1 MLTLQDFRVSCPQIK
16 NSQTI
21 NPAVL
26 SLLVSSLT
34 DSELDAFIEF
44 MTTEKNSSPKTL
56 ENYTLALRLFREW
69 LGDKFTKWRDLTADH
84 FRAYLFQLQKD
95 GLARSTV
102 RLRFAAYRSFYKFLV
117 HRRGYP
123 KSPLAEVE
131 LPKADKPLP
140 VVLTLPQIEE
150 LLELPMKSELLGQA
164 PLWMRERDAAIL
176 ELFYSTGLRLAELAS
191 LNVKDIDTTNESV
204 RVMGKGSKERL
215 VPIGSHAMIAMQK
228 YRSAAEVFQGPL
240 FLSKLRKRLSTRSLN
255 SVLKKYLA
263 QSTIPFNVTP
273 HKLRHSFATH
283 LLDHGAD
290 LRSVQALLGHASLST
305 TQIYTHVT
313 KERLREAYDSAHPRA
328 K

>member
-1 MLTLQDFRVSCPQIK
+1 VS
-16 NSQTI
+16 
-21 NPAVL
+21 VH
-26 SLLVSSLT
+26 T

-69 LGDKFTKWRDLTADH
+69 LGEKFSKWRDLTPDH

-95 GLARSTV
+95 GLARSTI
-102 RLRFAAYRSFYKFLV
+102 RLRFAAYRSFFKYLV

-123 KSPLAEVE
+123 KSPVAEVE
-131 LPKADKPLP
+131 LPKADKALP
-140 VVLTLPQIEE
+140 VVLTLSQIEE
-150 LLELPMKSELLGQA
+150 LLELPMKSELQGQA
-164 PLWMRERDAAIL
+164 PAWMRERDAAIL

-191 LNVKDIDTTNESV
+191 LNVNDIDSVNESV
-204 RVMGKGSKERL
+204 RVIGKGSKERL
-215 VPIGSHAMIAMQK
+215 VPIGSHAMKAMQK
-228 YRSAAEVFQGPL
+228 YRSMAEVHEGPL
-240 FLSKLRKRLSTRSLN
+240 FVSKLRKRLSNRSLN

-263 QSTIPFNVTP
+263 QSSIPFNVTP

-313 KERLREAYDSAHPRA
+313 KERLREAYNSAHPRA
-328 K
+328 N

>member
-1 MLTLQDFRVSCPQIK
+1 MST
-16 NSQTI
+16 
-21 NPAVL
+21 
-26 SLLVSSLT
+26 LT
-34 DSELDAFIEF
+34 DSEVDAFIEF

-69 LGDKFTKWRDLTADH
+69 LGDKFSKWRDLTSDH

-123 KSPLAEVE
+123 KSPVAEVE
-131 LPKADKPLP
+131 LPKADKALP

-150 LLELPMKSELLGQA
+150 LLELPMKTELQGQA

-191 LNVKDIDTTNESV
+191 LDVGDIDSVNGSV
-204 RVMGKGSKERL
+204 RVLGKGSKERL
-215 VPIGSHAMIAMQK
+215 VPIGSHAMKAMQK
-228 YRSAAEVFQGPL
+228 YQSAAEVFEGPL
-240 FLSKLRKRLSTRSLN
+240 FISKLRKRLSTRSLN

-263 QSTIPFNVTP
+263 ESSIPFNVTP

-313 KERLREAYDSAHPRA
+313 KERLRDAYDSAHPRA

>member
-1 MLTLQDFRVSCPQIK
+1 MLADTEVDG
-16 NSQTI
+16 
-21 NPAVL
+21 
-26 SLLVSSLT
+26 
-34 DSELDAFIEF
+34 FIEF

-56 ENYTLALRLFREW
+56 ENYTLALRLLREW
-69 LGDKFTKWRDLTADH
+69 LGDRFTKWRNLTPDH
-84 FRAYLFQLQKD
+84 FRAYLFELQKAE
-95 GLARSTV
+95 LARSTV

-117 HRRGYP
+117 HRRGYA
-123 KSPLAEVE
+123 KSPVAEVE

-140 VVLTLPQIEE
+140 VVLTLTQIEE
-150 LLELPMKSELLGQA
+150 LLALPMKSELEGQA
-164 PLWMRERDAAIL
+164 PSWMRERDAAIL

-191 LNVKDIDTTNESV
+191 LDVEDIDTVNESV

-215 VPIGSHAMIAMQK
+215 VPIGSFAMKAMQV
-228 YRSAAEVFQGPL
+228 YRSAAEVFEGPL
-240 FLSKLRKRLSTRSLN
+240 FISKLRKRLSTRSIN
-255 SVLKKYLA
+255 SVLKKYLG
-263 QSTIPFNVTP
+263 QSSIAFNVTP

-313 KERLREAYDSAHPRA
+313 KERLREAYTNAHPRA

>member
-1 MLTLQDFRVSCPQIK
+1 VSTLIDAEV
-16 NSQTI
+16 
-21 NPAVL
+21 
-26 SLLVSSLT
+26 
-34 DSELDAFIEF
+34 DAFIEF

-56 ENYTLALRLFREW
+56 ENYTLAIRLFHEW
-69 LGDKFTKWRDLTADH
+69 LGDKFSTWRDLTPDH

-95 GLARSTV
+95 DLARSTV
-102 RLRFAAYRSFYKFLV
+102 RLRFAAYRSFFKFLV

-123 KSPLAEVE
+123 KSPAAEVE

-140 VVLTLPQIEE
+140 VVLTISQIEE
-150 LLELPMKSELLGQA
+150 LLELPMKTELQGQA
-164 PLWMRERDAAIL
+164 PSWMGERDAAIL
-176 ELFYSTGLRLAELAS
+176 ELFYSTGLRLAELAA
-191 LNVKDIDTTNESV
+191 LNVDEIDTINESV

-215 VPIGSHAMIAMQK
+215 VPIGSHAMLAMQK
-228 YRSAAEVFQGPL
+228 YRSAAAVSEGPL

-263 QSTIPFNVTP
+263 LSTIPFNVTP
-273 HKLRHSFATH
+273 HKFRHSFATH

-313 KERLREAYDSAHPRA
+313 KERLRDAYNNAHPRA
-328 K
+328 HK